1 MTKLVLDH
9 NHRYGF
15 TKWPMSRH
23 RYLCDGSHKGNL
35 KTLWYWGWSKV
46 YIPESQMCFV
56 CVSVFLFVQRSR
68 GAEVCIILFYKLQLP
83 GEFCVCN
90 IYTDFVFYCLCQKKL
105 GKGFTTPR
113 LGRSMSSCPC
123 HTQQCS
129 DPAAAFL
136 IHTALVSVKNPL
148 LVFLKESQSRDSQL
162 QDQEQAYLHA
172 FVIHNVSVLW
182 TWDGLLSNSPFL

>member
-9 NHRYGF
+9 SHPRGF
-15 TKWPMSRH
+15 TKWLMSWH

-35 KTLWYWGWSKV
+35 KTLVLGMIQSVYTRIANVFCVWVDYFYLLKYYW
-46 YIPESQMCFV
+46 
-56 CVSVFLFVQRSR
+56 R
-68 GAEVCIILFYKLQLP
+68 EVCMILFYNLQLP
-83 GEFCVCN
+83 REFCVCN

-182 TWDGLLSNSPFL
+182 TWDGLPFKTIS